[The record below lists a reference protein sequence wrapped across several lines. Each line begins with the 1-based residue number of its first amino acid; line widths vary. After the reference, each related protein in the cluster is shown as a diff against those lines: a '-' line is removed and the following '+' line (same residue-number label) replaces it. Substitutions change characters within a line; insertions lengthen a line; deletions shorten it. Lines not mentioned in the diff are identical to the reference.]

1 MTRSLLAIV
10 ALLAGLFAATAL
22 AQAPAALRHDE
33 RLTVVVHTAA
43 NCPICK
49 LWSVSPEGLPV
60 ARQLPQRWPR
70 VQVVYIERPSLHGSE
85 TGSLYPPDLQH
96 LFQARQER
104 YQLSPPV
111 PFFEIVR
118 GREIV
123 TRYSGMQGWTD
134 GILPALASLEATR
147 AAAGSAPLPATAR

>member
-1 MTRSLLAIV
+1 MTRYLVAI
-10 ALLAGLFAATAL
+10 ALLLSTLFAAPAM
-22 AQAPAALRHDE
+22 AQTPAALRHDE
-33 RLTVVVHTAA
+33 RVTVVVHTAG

-49 LWSVSPEGLPV
+49 LWRVSPEGLPV
-60 ARQLPQRWPR
+60 ARQLPQRWPQ
-70 VQVVYIERPSLHGSE
+70 VQVVFIERPSLHGSE
-85 TGSLYPPDLQH
+85 TGSLYPPELQH

-111 PFFEIVR
+111 PLFEIVR

-134 GILPALASLEATR
+134 GILPALASLEAGREQPGSPASATR
-147 AAAGSAPLPATAR
+147 